1 MIVFAWRTS
10 PPTTVIWPRRRVT
23 DSISMQ
29 FSLLDHDT
37 VLSIT
42 DRLSMLRCD
51 FSGQCPVT
59 VNMCQYNVMSDF
71 YNSPNYY
78 YCLPCCHSK
87 IFWVYVFAL
96 ALCWI
101 DLHASMLH
109 VDRPNGHVA
118 DPWYDDWYC
127 WVCVDHIHLENV
139 TPCDSTMGLGIVKC
153 VGPISCLTLC
163 CLTGG
168 GFRSQL
174 YFCEIYFCSGIVFRA
189 FCRTTY
195 T

>member
-1 MIVFAWRTS
+1 
-10 PPTTVIWPRRRVT
+10 
-23 DSISMQ
+23 
-29 FSLLDHDT
+29 
-37 VLSIT
+37 
-42 DRLSMLRCD
+42 MLRCD

-174 YFCEIYFCSGIVFRA
+174 YFCEIYFCFWNYVPCFLPHDLYVSAVFVVDRCLSVRLSVT
-189 FCRTTY
+189 FGVLYPHGWRYRQTSFSVR
-195 T
+195 